1 LEDYVTKNLEIFL
14 RRRPKITWVVVVEM
28 IKDDMLN
35 SRGAIENMTLDR
47 TLEEKNTCA
56 WPWVVDEYP

>member
-56 WPWVVDEYP
+56 